1 VPTRIEITGLS
12 QAKANFQ
19 KLSAEVQREI
29 GRQALREAAKK
40 LSEPMKAATYTT
52 FTRRTGAIRAG
63 LGVGVQHDPKS
74 DKLTGYV
81 EEYAQSI
88 GGPATPF
95 AALVRKRLSTK
106 RRRSAPTSSIA
117 FWWRFL
123 EFGTGPRRAGRTP
136 AFLRSHK
143 IGTHP
148 KGQARQLKSAGT
160 WLATANRGGIIARP
174 WLRPVFGAN
183 APQTIQTFRDTMLRL
198 IDAAVSAMPK

>member
-1 VPTRIEITGLS
+1 VPTRIELKGLS

-29 GRQALREAAKK
+29 GRQALRAAGQT
-40 LSEPMKAATYTT
+40 LAEPMKAATYTT

-63 LGVGVQHDPKS
+63 LGVGVQHDPKN
-74 DKLTGYV
+74 DTLTGYV

-88 GGPATPF
+88 AGPATPF
-95 AALVRKRLSTK
+95 ASLVRKRLSGK

-136 AFLRSHK
+136 AFLRSRK
-143 IGTHP
+143 IGSSA
-148 KGQARQLKSAGT
+148 KSQVRQLRAVGR
-160 WLATANRGGIIARP
+160 WLKTANRGGIKPRT
-174 WLRPVFGAN
+174 WLRPIFGVKSRAIVT
-183 APQTIQTFRDTMLRL
+183 P
-198 IDAAVSAMPK
+198 

>member
-1 VPTRIEITGLS
+1 MPTRIEISGLS

-19 KLSAEVQREI
+19 KLSADVQRDI
-29 GRQALREAAKK
+29 GRQALREAAKT
-40 LSEPMKAATYTT
+40 LAEPMKAATYTT

-88 GGPATPF
+88 AGPATPF
-95 AALVRKRLSTK
+95 ASLVRKRLSGK

-123 EFGTGPRRAGRTP
+123 EFGTGPRRTGRTP

-148 KGQARQLKSAGT
+148 KGQARQLKSVGT
-160 WLATANRGGIIARP
+160 WLATANRGGITARP

-183 APQTIQTFRDTMLRL
+183 APQAIQSFRDTMLRL